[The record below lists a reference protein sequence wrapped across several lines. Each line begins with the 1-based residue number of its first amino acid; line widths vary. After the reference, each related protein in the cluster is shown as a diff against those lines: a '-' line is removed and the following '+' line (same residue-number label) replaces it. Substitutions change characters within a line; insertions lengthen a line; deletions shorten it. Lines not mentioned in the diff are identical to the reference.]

1 VLSQVVKELWGRDM
15 ELDARLIITL
25 AGMLISVVTSF
36 IVVRQKVSEIESDLR
51 EAIQKLS
58 KLDSRLD
65 RNDNATDLI
74 GQRMEVISKMMS
86 PESRETLH
94 RSLERMEVTISILQK
109 EVEALKKMHNGKHPK
124 LDL

>member
-1 VLSQVVKELWGRDM
+1 M

-25 AGMLISVVTSF
+25 GGMLISVVTSF

-51 EAIQKLS
+51 ETIQKLS

-65 RNDNATDLI
+65 RNDNSTDLI

-86 PESRETLH
+86 PESREKLH
-94 RSLERMEVTISILQK
+94 RSLERMEVTVAILQK
-109 EVEALKKMHNGKHPK
+109 DVEALKKMHNGKHPK

>member
-1 VLSQVVKELWGRDM
+1 MLSQVVKELWGRDM

-51 EAIQKLS
+51 EAIQILS

-74 GQRMEVISKMMS
+74 SQRMEVISKMMS

>member
-1 VLSQVVKELWGRDM
+1 MLSQVVKELWGRDM